1 MKPLIYLKINP
12 KYENFE
18 ANALKNKIQ
27 ELLID
32 QNVVYSTSLISD
44 DYDVAHFI
52 NLDDVS
58 YFSNNSKKNIK
69 KVISLFYSEND
80 IYGNIL
86 KITNKKDEKE
96 FLPYEISNYDIKI
109 LNLLDLILVPSNEA
123 KNYLI
128 NIGITKKIEILKMP
142 LKISNYELKNSIL
155 HKAIYSYF
163 RLKEDSFL
171 IVTTVKHNDI
181 EAFKNLFVLLE
192 KFPKATF
199 VCISQFANKGL
210 LNIKI
215 KSLLKRKPKN
225 LIFTTPLTIDLYNSL
240 MYNAKIFLNLSSI
253 PSSVLECYEAMASK
267 TQIFALESSCF
278 KDILIDKKNCY
289 LYNNIDL
296 LRVGIDQYLLKL
308 IDSTTDDAFNEVKE
322 MTISESANKLIN
334 YYKVLTEEKIC

>member
-18 ANALKNKIQ
+18 ANAVKNRIQ
-27 ELLID
+27 DLLID
-32 QNVVYSTSLISD
+32 QNLVYSTSLISQ

-58 YFSNNSKKNIK
+58 YFSNNSKNEVK
-69 KVISLFYSEND
+69 KVITLFYSEGD

-86 KITNKKDEKE
+86 KISNKKDDKE
-96 FLPYEISNYDIKI
+96 MLPYEISKYDIKI
-109 LNLLDLILVPSNEA
+109 LNLVDLILVPSNECR
-123 KNYLI
+123 NFLI
-128 NIGITKKIEILKMP
+128 NIGVTSQIKVLLLPI
-142 LKISNYELKNSIL
+142 KISSYEIKNSIL

-163 RLKEDSFL
+163 RINQESLL
-171 IVTTVKHNDI
+171 IVTTIKHNDV
-181 EAFKNLFVLLE
+181 EAFKNLFILLE

-199 VCISQFANKGL
+199 VCISQFTSKGF
-210 LNIKI
+210 LNLKI
-215 KSLLKRKPKN
+215 KSLLKTKPKN
-225 LIFTTPLTIDLYNSL
+225 LIFTTPLTLDLYNSL

-253 PSSVLECYEAMASK
+253 PGNIFESYEAMASK

-296 LRVGIDQYLLKL
+296 LRVGIDQYLLNL
-308 IDSTTDDAFNEVKE
+308 IDSTIENAFNEVVNIDISKTAKE
-322 MTISESANKLIN
+322 LIN
-334 YYKVLTEEKIC
+334 YYKELTEEKIC

>member
-1 MKPLIYLKINP
+1 MKPLVYLKINP

-18 ANALKNKIQ
+18 ANAVKITIQ
-27 ELLID
+27 DMLIS
-32 QNVVYSTSLISD
+32 QNVVYSTSLISE

-52 NLDDVS
+52 NLDDAS
-58 YFSNNSKKNIK
+58 YFANNSKRDVK

-86 KITNKKDEKE
+86 KPVNKKDEKE
-96 FLPYEISNYDIKI
+96 MLPYEISKYDIKI
-109 LNLLDLILVPSNEA
+109 LNLLDLILVPSNESR
-123 KNYLI
+123 NFLI
-128 NIGITKKIEILKMP
+128 NLGVTSNIKVFKICT
-142 LKISNYELKNSIL
+142 KISNYEFKNSIL

-163 RLKEDSFL
+163 RISDESML
-171 IVTTVKHNDI
+171 IVTAIKHNDV

-210 LNIKI
+210 LNLKI

-225 LIFTTPLTIDLYNSL
+225 LIFTSPLTLDLYNSL

-253 PSSVLECYEAMASK
+253 PSSIFECYEAMASK

-296 LRVGIDQYLLKL
+296 LRVGIDQYLLNL
-308 IDSTTDDAFNEVKE
+308 IDSTIDNAFNEVK
-322 MTISESANKLIN
+322 TIYNSDNAKELIN
-334 YYKVLTEEKIC
+334 YYKELTEEKIC